1 MFMHVYRYIPFDRF
15 KEVVE
20 EKGLYFV
27 NPLRWKDKKEAF
39 LFRAVKDLGQKEIIE
54 EYLKDYRYKDE
65 IITQLKQGCLYNDN
79 GNNECNKEEYKEE
92 YLDWFGMRCQCWCKA
107 ENSPE
112 MWKAYSKEKQ
122 SVCIEVSLPKLLKL
136 HYGKNKVEGFNV
148 EYKNTLTVEEELE
161 KSLGSHN
168 EFYFPF
174 VLQNKSIEYLFEDE
188 YRLFVC
194 LLDSDGKYIGK
205 DDEKK
210 GINVNIDEDITT
222 FISKVYCHP
231 ESPNDYKNKIKEYCN
246 EHKLKFIRNDI

>member
-1 MFMHVYRYIPFDRF
+1 
-15 KEVVE
+15 
-20 EKGLYFV
+20 
-27 NPLRWKDKKEAF
+27 
-39 LFRAVKDLGQKEIIE
+39 
-54 EYLKDYRYKDE
+54 
-65 IITQLKQGCLYNDN
+65 
-79 GNNECNKEEYKEE
+79 
-92 YLDWFGMRCQCWCKA
+92 
-107 ENSPE
+107 